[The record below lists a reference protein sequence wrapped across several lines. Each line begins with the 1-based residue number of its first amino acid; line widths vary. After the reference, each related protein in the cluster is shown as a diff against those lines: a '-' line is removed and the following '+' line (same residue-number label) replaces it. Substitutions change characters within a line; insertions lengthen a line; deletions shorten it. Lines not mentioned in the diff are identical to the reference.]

1 MVEFISNNLWIIWL
15 TLFVIAL
22 LVEWGT
28 SELVSIWFAL
38 GAVIALILSFIPN
51 VAWWVQLIVFVVIS
65 IAAFA
70 FLRPIVKKFMKN
82 NIVDTNIDE
91 IVGKKGYMTEDY
103 TDTNRGEVK
112 INGVLWT
119 AVNTE
124 ENKTLPRGTK
134 VVVLAVEG
142 NKLIVKEVKEN

>member
-1 MVEFISNNLWIIWL
+1 MEFFLNNLWIVWL
-15 TLFVIAL
+15 VIFVLAL
-22 LVEWGT
+22 LIEWGT

-38 GAVIALILSFIPN
+38 GAVITLILSVVPG

-70 FLRPIVKKFMKN
+70 FLRPIVKKLMKHN
-82 NIVDTNIDE
+82 LVDTNIDE

-103 TDTNRGEVK
+103 TDTTYGEVK

-124 ENKTLPRGTK
+124 ENKKLSRGTK

-142 NKLIVKEVKEN
+142 NKLIVKEIKEN